1 MVNWS
6 MKKSY
11 DCKDLEDIVRLLRH
25 PGGCPWDQEQTHRS
39 IRRNFLEET
48 YEVVEAIDR
57 DDVDG
62 LKEELGD
69 VLLQV
74 LFHTSIEEDAGRFD
88 LDDVADGVC
97 KKLIYRHPHVFGDVT
112 VSSTGEILSNW
123 EELKKK
129 EKGQTTQADAVDA
142 VARTLPALWRAEK
155 MKKKAAKVGFDWK
168 DVSGALDKLSEEL
181 DELRRAALEGDG
193 DPAEELGDVLLAAV
207 SVGRF
212 LEADPEEALH
222 DACDKFSARFRKTE
236 ELTAA
241 RGLKM
246 DELSEQ
252 ELTGLWREAKEPRCA
267 LSIESAALPQRQKG
281 ALELR
286 PWRHDIRRKTD
297 NEQNRTDRR
306 RGGKDRPFQEGQ
318 RRCHS
323 RCGRCHHRVPRERR
337 EGAARGLWLL

>member
-57 DDVDG
+57 DDMDG

-74 LFHTSIEEDAGRFD
+74 LFHASIEEDAGRFD
-88 LDDVADGVC
+88 LDAVADGVC

-112 VSSTGEILSNW
+112 VSSTGEVLSNW

-129 EKGQTTQADAVDA
+129 EKGQATQADAVDA

-252 ELTGLWREAKEPRCA
+252 ELTGLWREAKE
-267 LSIESAALPQRQKG
+267 Q
-281 ALELR
+281 LR
-286 PWRHDIRRKTD
+286 
-297 NEQNRTDRR
+297 
-306 RGGKDRPFQEGQ
+306 
-318 RRCHS
+318 
-323 RCGRCHHRVPRERR
+323 
-337 EGAARGLWLL
+337 

>member
-252 ELTGLWREAKEPRCA
+252 ELTGLWREAKE
-267 LSIESAALPQRQKG
+267 Q
-281 ALELR
+281 LR
-286 PWRHDIRRKTD
+286 
-297 NEQNRTDRR
+297 
-306 RGGKDRPFQEGQ
+306 
-318 RRCHS
+318 
-323 RCGRCHHRVPRERR
+323 
-337 EGAARGLWLL
+337 